1 MRVAGEFSLI
11 FESEV
16 IKSRLVRDANA
27 ASISDYVPSPP
38 LPHSSF
44 PSPCSF
50 FFLPP
55 PCTRAFLFFLS
66 LSRIWFT
73 GFLSD
78 ADTPQ
83 RSVSCFPKGSTRND
97 KNSKK
102 KWCVKPS
109 SLYRKRSEEFSRG
122 REFRPVQFLAPIGKF
137 EMKFEYLWSRFDS
150 NCSEISAK

>member
-27 ASISDYVPSPP
+27 ASISDYVLPSPP

-44 PSPCSF
+44 PFPPRTF
-50 FFLPP
+50 FFAVVYARIPL
-55 PCTRAFLFFLS
+55 LS
-66 LSRIWFT
+66 LFISDLVHR
-73 GFLSD
+73 FLSD

-83 RSVSCFPKGSTRND
+83 RSVSCFPKGFTRNN

-102 KWCVKPS
+102 SSGKVMRQIVLSLSETSEVLAWTRIGPCNFFCPS
-109 SLYRKRSEEFSRG
+109 WQIR
-122 REFRPVQFLAPIGKF
+122 
-137 EMKFEYLWSRFDS
+137 
-150 NCSEISAK
+150 NEI

>member
-1 MRVAGEFSLI
+1 MRVADEFSLI

-102 KWCVKPS
+102 SDASNRLLSIGNEAKSSRADENFGPS
-109 SLYRKRSEEFSRG
+109 N
-122 REFRPVQFLAPIGKF
+122 FLPQLANSK
-137 EMKFEYLWSRFDS
+137 
-150 NCSEISAK
+150 